1 MIMDRKM
8 CIVNRKNRFYAQN
21 VYFSSKFSAKYSPVP
36 VSPTGEVVGLLP
48 GATHDVLGDVGGD
61 HPLDSLGL
69 STQSLLLVEEPG
81 LVIHTVNVVLLPLKQ
96 LPEGRNLVSVHKLEC
111 DEPLL
116 LLLKCEPQLLSSD
129 T

>member
-1 MIMDRKM
+1 MFKTSI
-8 CIVNRKNRFYAQN
+8 FLQN
-21 VYFSSKFSAKYSPVP
+21 FQQNILPVP

-69 STQSLLLVEEPG
+69 CTQSLLLVEEPG
-81 LVIHTVNVVLLPLKQ
+81 LVIHTVNVVLLPLEQ
-96 LPEGRNLVSVHKLEC
+96 LPEVRNLVSVHELKC